1 MNTRPPVDLQRRC
14 IEASTPGPQ
23 AVDRDVVRVGV
34 ILGRR
39 STPVQRLDVHCLERS
54 DRLVVLVAAHR
65 LARSLAPLACVLTRR
80 FHRIQHLE
88 PAVERPHFQRTEPT
102 VFGAIDAAAV
112 PRIDVNRPP
121 CLSPFVLQILCSH
134 RMSSRPRK
142 NPILPTKALSNRRA
156 VRARLRPA
164 ERLQDKSR
172 DARLGRRAKE
182 CWQISAEDAMCLSH
196 RNVRFQEMSAR
207 STGAAHRTNSMPV
220 DRVRACDRVRLGYSI
235 FRRGRG

>member
-1 MNTRPPVDLQRRC
+1 
-14 IEASTPGPQ
+14 
-23 AVDRDVVRVGV
+23 
-34 ILGRR
+34 
-39 STPVQRLDVHCLERS
+39 
-54 DRLVVLVAAHR
+54 
-65 LARSLAPLACVLTRR
+65 
-80 FHRIQHLE
+80 
-88 PAVERPHFQRTEPT
+88 
-102 VFGAIDAAAV
+102 V

-121 CLSPFVLQILCSH
+121 CLS
-134 RMSSRPRK
+134 
-142 NPILPTKALSNRRA
+142 PILPTKALSNRRA